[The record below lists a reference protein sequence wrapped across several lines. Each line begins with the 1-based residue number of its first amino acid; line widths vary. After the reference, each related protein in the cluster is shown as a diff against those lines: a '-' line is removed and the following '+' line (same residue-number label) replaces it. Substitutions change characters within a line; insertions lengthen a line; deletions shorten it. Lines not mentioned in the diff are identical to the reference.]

1 MYFSQHSLARLSL
14 KRWTSC
20 SETEANIKLIVRDG
34 QKNYEKTEG
43 STVQRANRDRAGS
56 GEGKKKSFSKS
67 SDSTIEEQRNVQ
79 ERTYFRS

>member
-20 SETEANIKLIVRDG
+20 SETEANIKLYVRDG

-43 STVQRANRDRAGS
+43 STVQQANRDGAGR
-56 GEGKKKSFSKS
+56 GEEKKSFSKS

-79 ERTYFRS
+79 EWTYFRS

>member
-20 SETEANIKLIVRDG
+20 SETEANIKLYVRDG

-43 STVQRANRDRAGS
+43 STVQ
-56 GEGKKKSFSKS
+56 
-67 SDSTIEEQRNVQ
+67 
-79 ERTYFRS
+79 